1 MFEIISAASIPV
13 QGELVRSNMDLM
25 DRINESITSFTHVTT
40 QDVKNSKDLTD
51 NYIAFLTKVNSMDFT
66 KLKTTEQLMKHWA
79 DMSRT
84 INGNFQGLAQA
95 INEHIMPTLKDL
107 NKTMDESLKGQ
118 RQIIKDL
125 SEPIDA
131 SRLTGGGAPIA
142 PMDPSAGAPAGG
154 TPKAPHE
161 GAGYSPS
168 SSSYYTENTGG
179 ATDYIPTEELA
190 YGGNIDDSEYIPEKE
205 PIGDGPS
212 FISPYSNNMGKP
224 KKSAIERIAKALD
237 GDALRVKI
245 IN

>member
-1 MFEIISAASIPV
+1 MRKIQIVLISALVLILALSFVACNDKAPAIDATLDENFVVDTTAREVNFGEAITIEPV
-13 QGELVRSNMDLM
+13 SAKDSAGTWHDATIE
-25 DRINESITSFTHVTT
+25 IT
-40 QDVKNSKDLTD
+40 DP
-51 NYIAFLTKVNSMDFT
+51 
-66 KLKTTEQLMKHWA
+66 
-79 DMSRT
+79 
-84 INGNFQGLAQA
+84 NGNTTVVEAGSYTPQYLGAYKLTYK
-95 INEHIMPTLKDL
+95 IGNLSREVVITV
-107 NKTMDESLKGQ
+107 
-118 RQIIKDL
+118 KDL

-154 TPKAPHE
+154 TPAKQPHE

-179 ATDYIPTEELA
+179 DTDYIPTEELA
-190 YGGNIDDSEYIPEKE
+190 YGGNIDDSEYTPEKE

-212 FISPYSNNMGKP
+212 FISPYSNNMGKL